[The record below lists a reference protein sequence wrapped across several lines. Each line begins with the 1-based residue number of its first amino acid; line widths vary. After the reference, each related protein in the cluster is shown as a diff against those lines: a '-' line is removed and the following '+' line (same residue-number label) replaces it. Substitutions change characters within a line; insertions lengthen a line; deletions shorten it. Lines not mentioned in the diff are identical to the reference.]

1 MVQRRVVVLTDDVDG
16 GEADETVGFELD
28 GTAYEIDLSKKH
40 VQQLRDSVA
49 TWVGHARRTTPM
61 PTRLEPMEPVEPP
74 KLYDPKAVR
83 AFARARGLKVS
94 GRGRP
99 SQDVLDQ
106 YFAAGN

>member
-1 MVQRRVVVLTDDVDG
+1 MVQRRITVVTDDVDG
-16 GEADETVGFELD
+16 SEAAETIGFELD
-28 GTAYEIDLSKKH
+28 GTAYEIDLSEEH

-49 TWVGHARRTTPM
+49 VWVGHARRTASDGGRTA
-61 PTRLEPMEPVEPP
+61 PTDPP

-94 GRGRP
+94 DRGKP
-99 SQDVLDQ
+99 SKDVLDQ